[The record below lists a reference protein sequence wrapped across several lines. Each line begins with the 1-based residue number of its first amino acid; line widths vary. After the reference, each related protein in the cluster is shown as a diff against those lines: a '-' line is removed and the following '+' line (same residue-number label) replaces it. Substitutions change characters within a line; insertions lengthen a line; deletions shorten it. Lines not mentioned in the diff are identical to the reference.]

1 VNIAR
6 VGEGWCPFGREQ
18 STHRSHPLAIA
29 PSKLGRLI
37 ADEWSSP
44 DETLIRRLRVLG
56 LVMENAADDDLRATF
71 KKAREEHA
79 ALRPG
84 RREFNSPNERV
95 RIFLDPFVTDKD
107 RRWAVPLESLNCPIL
122 TSLHKTGT
130 YRRRAAQSPVN

>member
-1 VNIAR
+1 M
-6 VGEGWCPFGREQ
+6 
-18 STHRSHPLAIA
+18 AIT

-84 RREFNSPNERV
+84 Q
-95 RIFLDPFVTDKD
+95 
-107 RRWAVPLESLNCPIL
+107 
-122 TSLHKTGT
+122 TGIQLSET
-130 YRRRAAQSPVN
+130 NGSASFWTHS